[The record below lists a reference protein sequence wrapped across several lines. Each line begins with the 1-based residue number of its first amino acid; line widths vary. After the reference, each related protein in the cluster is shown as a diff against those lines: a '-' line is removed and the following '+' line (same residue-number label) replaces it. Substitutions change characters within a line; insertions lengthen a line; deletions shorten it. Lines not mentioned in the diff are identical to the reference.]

1 MISIRDWEEFKGTEI
16 YDVIL
21 KELQERYDIVLS
33 NLIKGNDS
41 EWSDDNMRGR
51 LSEIEYTQGLVDAI
65 ITDMKIEEINKKAE
79 DKGFIANLIN
89 KIKGEE

>member
-1 MISIRDWEEFKGTEI
+1 MISIRDWEDFKNTEI
-16 YDVIL
+16 YDTIL

-65 ITDMKIEEINKKAE
+65 ITDIKIEEINKKAE
-79 DKGFIANLIN
+79 DKGFVANLIS

>member
-1 MISIRDWEEFKGTEI
+1 MISIRDWEEFKDTEI
-16 YDVIL
+16 YDTIL

-51 LSEIEYTQGLVDAI
+51 LSEIEYMQGLVDAI
-65 ITDMKIEEINKKAE
+65 ITDMKLEEINKKAE
-79 DKGFIANLIN
+79 DKGFVANLIS